1 MNTKII
7 YWIATGLMSVVFLFS
22 AGMYLT
28 NYEMVT
34 GFFKNLGFP
43 TWLVYPMA
51 ILKILG
57 VVAIISKKSNFLK
70 DLAYSGFLFNG
81 LLALASHMIA
91 KDGGYIMSL
100 LALLTTCVSWFFD
113 KKLFGE
119 K

>member
-1 MNTKII
+1 MNPKII
-7 YWIATGLMSVVFLFS
+7 YWIGTALMSIVFLFS
-22 AGMYLT
+22 AGMYLS

-43 TWLVYPMA
+43 TWLVYPLA

-57 VVAIISKKSNFLK
+57 VIAVILKKSTFLK

-81 LLALASHMIA
+81 ILALASHMIA
-91 KDGGYIMSL
+91 KDGGYMMSL
-100 LALLTTCVSWFFD
+100 TAVIATCVSWFFD

>member
-1 MNTKII
+1 MNIKII
-7 YWIATGLMSVVFLFS
+7 YWIATGLMSIVFLFS
-22 AGMYLT
+22 AGMYLS

-57 VVAIISKKSNFLK
+57 VVAVISKKSNFLK
-70 DLAYSGFLFNG
+70 DLAYSGFLYNG
-81 LLALASHMIA
+81 ILALASHVIA
-91 KDGGYIMSL
+91 KDGGYMMSL
-100 LALLTTCVSWFFD
+100 VAVIATCFSWFFD